1 VTVADDVASRP
12 SSWLGSR
19 VKRVEDPR
27 LLTGRGQYVDD
38 IDLPGALQAA
48 VLRSP
53 LPHAR
58 IRSIDTAQALA
69 LPGVHAVLTAA
80 DIDEMGLGEL
90 PNIWIRPGQK
100 NLSNPLLA
108 REKVRFVG
116 EPLAIVAA
124 EDRGLAETAIE
135 QILVDYEELPPL
147 VDALTALE
155 PDAPLLHEEWGDNV
169 VVTLT
174 REGGDVDQAFRDA
187 EVVISERLVSHRYTG
202 VPLETRGILARL
214 EPDNSLTLWMSTQ
227 VVHHA
232 RDVIARVLK
241 WPEHRVRVIAQDVGG
256 GFGPKDHAYAED
268 VLVAALSIVT
278 RRPVKWIEDRQEHFL
293 STVHAREQVHDVEL
307 AARKDGVILGV
318 RDRIVANVGAYCS
331 NVGVGPVSITA
342 DLLLG
347 PYRIQNYRAEV
358 YGVVTNKVPAGAYRG
373 FGMTQG
379 TFVMERMIERLARE
393 LDLDPVGI
401 RLRNLVYADEMPYTS
416 ATGFVY
422 DSGDYRAALDMALER
437 LDHQAWRQR
446 QAEWRE
452 QGRYVGIGIAM
463 YVELASFTSSKR
475 LGEMGFGIGGYEHAV
490 VRMDPQGKVT
500 LYTALSSQGQS
511 HETTFAQVCADQ
523 LGVDP
528 DDVKVVQGDTAVC
541 PYASAGTIASRGGSV
556 AGGAII
562 LASRKL
568 RTKLLDAA
576 AHLLEANPDDLELS
590 DRRFSVR
597 GSPERG
603 VELATVA
610 EEVLLG
616 HRLSEGMEPGLEER
630 AVYDATSTWPYATH
644 VAVLEVD
651 PDTGELTFH
660 RYIVVHDC
668 GTMINPTVVEG
679 QIHGGVAQ
687 GIGGA
692 ILEDLVY
699 DEDGQPLTTSFMDYL
714 LPAATD
720 LPNIEV
726 GHLETPS
733 PYNPGGMK
741 GMGEGGAIGPPAA
754 IASAIEDALSPFG
767 VKVTETP
774 LSPERIWRLVRDGR
788 RSA

>member
-1 VTVADDVASRP
+1 MTVADDVASRP

-27 LLTGRGQYVDD
+27 LLTGRGRYVDD

-69 LPGVHAVLTAA
+69 LPGVHAVLTAT
-80 DIDEMGLGEL
+80 DIDQMGLGEL

-108 REKVRFVG
+108 RDKVRFVG

-147 VDALTALE
+147 VDALSALE

-174 REGGDVDQAFRDA
+174 REGGDADQAFRDA
-187 EVVISERLVSHRYTG
+187 EVVVNERLVSHRYTG

-214 EPDNSLTLWMSTQ
+214 EPDDSLTLWMSTQ

-232 RDVIARVLK
+232 RDVIARVLN
-241 WPEHRVRVIAQDVGG
+241 WPEHRVRVIALDVGG

-278 RRPVKWIEDRQEHFL
+278 RRTVKWIEDRQEHFL

-331 NVGVGPVSITA
+331 NVGAGPVSITA

-379 TFVMERMIERLARE
+379 TFVMERMIELLARQ
-393 LDLDPVGI
+393 LDLDPVEI
-401 RLRNLVYADEMPYTS
+401 RLRNLIHADEIPYTS

-437 LDHQAWRQR
+437 LDYQAWRRR
-446 QAEWRE
+446 QAEWLK

-475 LGEMGFGIGGYEHAV
+475 LGEMGFAIGGYEHAV

-500 LYTALSSQGQS
+500 LYTAISSQGQS

-590 DRRFSVR
+590 NRRFSVR

-616 HRLSEGMEPGLEER
+616 HRLREGMEPGLEER
-630 AVYDATSTWPYATH
+630 AVYDSTSTWPYATH

-699 DEDGQPLTTSFMDYL
+699 DGDGQLLTTSFMDYL

-754 IASAIEDALSPFG
+754 IANAIEDALSPFG
-767 VKVTETP
+767 VTITETP